1 MEWIVVTAK
10 TLHLAIEQA
19 LDTLGVHETELEY
32 VVEAEAKSGF
42 LGIRRSDAKIRAR
55 VKPISREKPNDK
67 RRRKQQERKSKGGSK
82 PTGTKADANGGGG
95 SSPKHATGSKRSNDE
110 ASEVVE
116 ALDSAP
122 KSSSSRSRSRN
133 RNTKGPKLDVDDARQ
148 PSADGIEDV
157 SNATTRT
164 KPSNEQTPTAVR
176 LPPNREA
183 IQMSTGT
190 IEEQMTHA
198 RDFAEGFIESFGL
211 EASIAVNI
219 VDEDVVEVAISGTNL
234 GLLVGPK
241 GATLAAVEELLRGSV
256 GHRGPARL
264 HLDVAGYRQ
273 KRREALS
280 AFALSV
286 ANQVIESGSA
296 KALEPMSSQDR
307 KVVHDAVSALEGV
320 STISDGEDARRRV
333 IIQPSVS

>member
-42 LGIRRSDAKIRAR
+42 LGIRRSEAKIRAR

-67 RRRKQQERKSKGGSK
+67 RRRKQQERKSKGGSRTSG
-82 PTGTKADANGGGG
+82 PKADVNAPG
-95 SSPKHATGSKRSNDE
+95 STSPKNATRPKRSNDE
-110 ASEVVE
+110 TDESVE
-116 ALDSAP
+116 RLDSVP
-122 KSSSSRSRSRN
+122 KSPSSRSRSRS
-133 RNTKGPKLDVDDARQ
+133 RNANGPKRDVDDARQ
-148 PSADGIEDV
+148 PGPDGIEDA
-157 SNATTRT
+157 SGATRRT
-164 KPSNEQTPTAVR
+164 KPSNEQTPNAVS
-176 LPPNREA
+176 LTPNREA

-211 EASIAVNI
+211 EASVAVNV

-241 GATLAAVEELLRGSV
+241 GATLAAVEELLT
-256 GHRGPARL
+256 RL
-264 HLDVAGYRQ
+264 PSQ
-273 KRREALS
+273 KA
-280 AFALSV
+280 
-286 ANQVIESGSA
+286 Q
-296 KALEPMSSQDR
+296 
-307 KVVHDAVSALEGV
+307 
-320 STISDGEDARRRV
+320 
-333 IIQPSVS
+333 